1 MNKVLEGAQP
11 QPEGNVTARISYID
25 ATVESL
31 WGEIRDLELRLSFI
45 LRPEGPKESAV
56 KGSAQSV
63 SMSPAADRLE
73 GLVDQ
78 MRSQVGALRNII
90 ERIEL

>member
-1 MNKVLEGAQP
+1 MNKVLEGAQL
-11 QPEGNVTARISYID
+11 QPEGNVTARISYI
-25 ATVESL
+25 ESTTTAM
-31 WGEIRDLELRLSFI
+31 WGEIGDLERALSFI
-45 LRPEGPKESAV
+45 LRPDAPKESAA

-73 GLVDQ
+73 ALVEE
-78 MRSQVGALRNII
+78 MRSQVGKIRNII